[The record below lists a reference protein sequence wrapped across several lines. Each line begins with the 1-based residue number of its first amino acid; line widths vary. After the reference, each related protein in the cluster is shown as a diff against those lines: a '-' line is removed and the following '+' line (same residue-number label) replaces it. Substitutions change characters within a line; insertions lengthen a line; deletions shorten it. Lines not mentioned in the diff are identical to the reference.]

1 MSNNNGNSSGKSSA
15 GDAKAPQ
22 GSSTNAS
29 SGRRASSG
37 SGTQAPSAYRIIN
50 DGWGSRSNFQHS
62 YGLDMS
68 PEGLEE
74 GNQIIEAFQ
83 EYDQQASQRRSS
95 N

>member
-1 MSNNNGNSSGKSSA
+1 MSNNTNGNSSGKSSA

-62 YGLDMS
+62 YGLDSTFVILHAHAKGFCGIGSS
-68 PEGLEE
+68 PSCSL
-74 GNQIIEAFQ
+74 FLF
-83 EYDQQASQRRSS
+83 
-95 N
+95 